1 MAEQQ
6 AVIHVMETQGAYGHA
21 AAAVVAITLGARV
34 EGIVGPH
41 VGLAGSMDEAPWDQL
56 ITVTT
61 CAERLAP
68 RRQQEGAISAELMAE
83 CITVLTEGPVFAEI
97 REHQPQGGWAPYV
110 QQAAEQA
117 ARWLDDPRT
126 WRAVIALAGQL
137 ELRPDMND
145 EEVHAIVDPAL
156 S

>member
-21 AAAVVAITLGARV
+21 AAAVVAITQGARV

-41 VGLAGSMDEAPWDQL
+41 VGLAGSMAEAPWDQL
-56 ITVTT
+56 LTVTT
-61 CAERLAP
+61 CAERLAT
-68 RRQQEGAISAELMAE
+68 RRQQEGALSAALMAD
-83 CITVLTEGPVFAEI
+83 CIAVLTAGPVLAEI
-97 REHQPQGGWAPYV
+97 REHQPRGGWAPYV

-117 ARWLDDPRT
+117 ARRLDDPRT
-126 WRAVIALAGQL
+126 WRAVITLASQL
-137 ELRPDMND
+137 EPQPDMSGED
-145 EEVHAIVDPAL
+145 VHAIVDATP